1 MLAPEYCMGQYERNI
16 QYYMERSKR
25 KIAKRRSKNPNS
37 ISFSLNEDESLT
49 FVDKSS
55 SEWNSG
61 EEYEGGE
68 ALTGITTQQKEEG
81 KQELA
86 SANNQDMR
94 KKRTKIDRTNEILM
108 EKERVEQE
116 IYNVCYKSIICIVE
130 KTKLKCRDIIT
141 T

>member
-116 IYNVCYKSIICIVE
+116 II
-130 KTKLKCRDIIT
+130 
-141 T
+141 